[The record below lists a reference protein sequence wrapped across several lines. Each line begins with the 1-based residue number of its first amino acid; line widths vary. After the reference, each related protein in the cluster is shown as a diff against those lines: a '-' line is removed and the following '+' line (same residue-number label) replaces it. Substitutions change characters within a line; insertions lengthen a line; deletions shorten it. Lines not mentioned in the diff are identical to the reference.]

1 MMLNSSKAK
10 KPINKWV
17 ENLNR
22 HFSKEGI
29 QMATR
34 HTKNMFNIADYQGNS
49 DRTTRR
55 YYLKIARMAVIKKNP
70 QKVAFPFKM
79 EQKGM
84 CSSPHVRAPKF
95 QLLVEQ
101 PSTEDAVTH
110 KKKKMILLAQ
120 RQRSSHSEWQEGH
133 NQDKIKSYAPQVNDT
148 QNGVE

>member
-110 KKKKMILLAQ
+110 QKKKKWYSWPKDKEVATVNGRRGTI
-120 RQRSSHSEWQEGH
+120 
-133 NQDKIKSYAPQVNDT
+133 KIKSNPMHPR
-148 QNGVE
+148 